1 MKSVGSL
8 SMVSMLVS
16 ALSLA
21 ILATTSIVPATARAG
36 ESAEAIWPGLGV
48 KRVSVDPSGDWI
60 AAIAHRGKEESVVV
74 QRIGLPNL
82 ADVVTEKEIIRISWD
97 ASGTL
102 IVEAVTAA
110 DRYSVTVIGL
120 SVSGDRI
127 VPRHRRIAA
136 KGRLIDALPLV
147 PEKLLWLTF
156 GREFTTVHRLSIDE
170 LVDFA
175 RLHKVMGGD
184 FHIGERVALAKGHHS
199 DHWVVQRDGTP
210 RAALRYMEDFIGLM
224 ISPDGR
230 NKVNTAYRWKAGERE
245 HEVIPVGLTPDERT
259 ILVLAYRGDGT
270 RGLYEWD
277 VKKSAPGKPVFVHP
291 EYDLSGVL
299 SDPLTGDLVA
309 AVYEDAGEQRFHYFD
324 EYRARYLSRLPEDW
338 RRESVAIL
346 GGSADRQVFALLDAS
361 ATNPGDFYVRDRV
374 GRVHRVGRIAE
385 NVDRAKLS
393 PVESFR
399 AKSKDGVEV
408 EGFLAPPKDARGRA
422 PLVVMPHGGP
432 IGVHDSRHFDPLV
445 QYLTSWGFAV
455 VQVNYRGSSGYG
467 LEFEKQGAKQ
477 WARGIEDDIDAAVE
491 QAMADPRID
500 PERIC
505 IFGVSYGGFSAFA
518 SVIRH
523 RERYRCAVSVNGVS
537 DIPLFGETAD
547 FADSKQVM
555 KEFEEKIG
563 DLETERDKLLEV
575 SPAYHVDALSVPTLI
590 IQGLDDRRVDPDHA
604 HRMALMFELYDKP
617 FELLEIE
624 GGEHSPDRDEWIIIA
639 RTLRR
644 FLTAH
649 LMQETGFAPDPPTR
663 WDR

>member
-1 MKSVGSL
+1 MKSVGCL
-8 SMVSMLVS
+8 SMASMLVS
-16 ALSLA
+16 VLSLVT
-21 ILATTSIVPATARAG
+21 LATTSIVPATARAG

-48 KRVSVDPSGDWI
+48 RRVSVDPRGDWI
-60 AAIAHRGKEESVVV
+60 AAIAHRGVEESVVV
-74 QRIGLPNL
+74 QRIGMPVL
-82 ADVVTEKEIIRISWD
+82 ASVVTEKAIIAISWD
-97 ASGTL
+97 APGTL
-102 IVEAVTAA
+102 LIEATTPAGL
-110 DRYSVTVIGL
+110 YTVHVVAL

-127 VPRHRRIAA
+127 VPGHRRISAP
-136 KGRLIDALPLV
+136 GRLIDALPLV
-147 PEKLLWLTF
+147 PEKLLWL
-156 GREFTTVHRLSIDE
+156 GYGQGFTSVHRLSIDE
-170 LVDFA
+170 IVDFA
-175 RLHKVMGGD
+175 RLHSTRGRTIN
-184 FHIGERVALAKGHHS
+184 IGERVAVAEGYS
-199 DHWVVQRDGTP
+199 SHWVVQRDGTP
-210 RAALRYMEDFIGLM
+210 RAALRYMEDFTGLM
-224 ISPDGR
+224 IAPNGR
-230 NKVNTAYRWKAGERE
+230 MKVNTAYRWKPDEDERK
-245 HEVIPVGLTPDERT
+245 VLPVGLTPDEQN
-259 ILVLAYRGDGT
+259 ILVLAYRDDGT
-270 RGLYEWD
+270 LGLYEWD
-277 VKKSAPGKPVFVHP
+277 AKKSAPGKAVFVHP

-309 AVYEDAGEQRFHYFD
+309 AIYEDAGEPRFHYFD

-346 GGSADRQVFALLDAS
+346 GGSADRQVFALLDMS
-361 ATNPGDFYVRDRV
+361 ATNPGDYFVRDRA
-374 GRVHRVGRIAE
+374 GRVHRVGRFAE

-408 EGFLAPPKDARGRA
+408 EGFLASPKDGRGRA

-432 IGVHDSRHFDPLV
+432 IGEHDSRNFDPLV
-445 QYLTSWGFAV
+445 QYLASWGFAV

-467 LEFEKQGAKQ
+467 IGFEKLGARQ

-491 QAMADPRID
+491 AAMADPRVD

-505 IFGVSYGGFSAFA
+505 IFGGSYGGFSALA

-523 RERYRCAVSVNGVS
+523 RDRYRCAVSVNGVS
-537 DIPLFGETAD
+537 DIPLLAD
-547 FADSKQVM
+547 SSDMADSKQAM
-555 KEFEEKIG
+555 KYYEDFIG
-563 DLETERDKLLEV
+563 DLETERDKLIEV

-624 GGEHSPDRDEWIIIA
+624 GGEHSPERDEWIIVA

-649 LMQETGFAPDPPTR
+649 LMPEAGFVPDPPTP